1 MSLNE
6 TNNNGKVWLW
16 QSNIFWL
23 LSICV
28 FTFYFNSS
36 KVCLNHRRAQ
46 RSLESNL
53 VLIKTVFFF
62 SYFFQNKSNLKTEN
76 YCNLLSTQ
84 FPVSTAT
91 KKKDWTNFHLH
102 IFTFKSKTNFFESTF
117 SFFVFLFRSLF
128 LSSTFCF
135 QFIFFIFFLL
145 FEKNVRRGGCH
156 PPTQQAQ
163 LTRWPKNGQKSQEE
177 VRPIQKLGSNS
188 LLKN

>member
-1 MSLNE
+1 MARFGYGSLI
-6 TNNNGKVWLW
+6 
-16 QSNIFWL
+16 SFDFWVFVFFI
-23 LSICV
+23 SILP
-28 FTFYFNSS
+28 

-53 VLIKTVFFF
+53 VFKNGFFF
-62 SYFFQNKSNLKTEN
+62 SYFLQNKSNLKTEN
-76 YCNLLSTQ
+76 YCNLLSTR

-91 KKKDWTNFHLH
+91 KTKDWTNFHLH

-117 SFFVFLFRSLF
+117 CLFFVFLFRSLF
-128 LSSTFCF
+128 WSSTFCF
-135 QFIFFIFFLL
+135 QFIFFSFFFFF

-163 LTRWPKNGQKSQEE
+163 LTRWPKNGQKSQEG
-177 VRPIQKLGSNS
+177 VRAIQQLCSNS